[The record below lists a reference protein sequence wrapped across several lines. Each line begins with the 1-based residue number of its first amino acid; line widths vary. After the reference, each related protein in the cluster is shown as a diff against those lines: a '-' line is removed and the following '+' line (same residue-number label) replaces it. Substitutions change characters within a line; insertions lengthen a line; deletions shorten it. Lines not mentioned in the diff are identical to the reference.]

1 MLTTVRT
8 DYEDHELMQWI
19 ERVFLFTNT
28 IKSHLVTNIEQSLQL
43 QSEDFYQSIVKKQFS
58 FLREVPR
65 F

>member
-1 MLTTVRT
+1 MLTTARN
-8 DYEDHELMQWI
+8 YEDHELMQWI

-28 IKSHLVTNIEQSLQL
+28 LKSHLVTNIEQSLQL
-43 QSEDFYQSIVKKQFS
+43 QCEDFYQSIVKKQFS

>member
-1 MLTTVRT
+1 MLTSVRN
-8 DYEDHELMQWI
+8 YEDHELMQWI

-28 IKSHLVTNIEQSLQL
+28 LKSHLVTNIEQSLQL
-43 QSEDFYQSIVKKQFS
+43 QCEDFYQSIVKKQFS

>member
-1 MLTTVRT
+1 MLTTVRN
-8 DYEDHELMQWI
+8 YEDHELMQWI

-28 IKSHLVTNIEQSLQL
+28 LKSHLVTNIEQSLQL
-43 QSEDFYQSIVKKQFS
+43 QYEDFYQSIVKKQFS